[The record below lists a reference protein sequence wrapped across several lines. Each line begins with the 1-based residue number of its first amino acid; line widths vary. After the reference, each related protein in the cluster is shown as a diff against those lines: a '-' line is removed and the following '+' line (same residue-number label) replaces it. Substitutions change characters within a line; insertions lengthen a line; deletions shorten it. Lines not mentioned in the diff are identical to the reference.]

1 MHGSSWATQIGIT
14 MERLMLLLLLLLR
27 LGLLL
32 LLLKGVMGWVHAT
45 RMGNLQKKK
54 NKEKGRSKNDI
65 SDYYETV
72 SAYRETECVPKSK
85 SFTCVKSVV

>member
-1 MHGSSWATQIGIT
+1 MRLEWGIY
-14 MERLMLLLLLLLR
+14 
-27 LGLLL
+27 
-32 LLLKGVMGWVHAT
+32 K
-45 RMGNLQKKK
+45 KKK

>member
-1 MHGSSWATQIGIT
+1 MRLEWGIY
-14 MERLMLLLLLLLR
+14 
-27 LGLLL
+27 
-32 LLLKGVMGWVHAT
+32 
-45 RMGNLQKKK
+45 KK
-54 NKEKGRSKNDI
+54 KGRSKNDI